1 MTPKELVQKGYESF
15 SVGDMATIKSL
26 FHEQAV
32 IKVNGMHKF
41 SGTYHGPDSFI
52 NDFLAHI
59 PSHFENFKVEP
70 KLMVAEGEYVFA
82 LVRGTAEGMEGDFG
96 HLYKIENGFN
106 SYMISFKAPS
116 EHSVGSDNM
125 YFPLEL

>member
-1 MTPKELVQKGYESF
+1 MTPKELVQKGYDSF
-15 SVGDMATIKSL
+15 AVGDMATIKSL

-70 KLMVAEGEYVFA
+70 NLMVAEGEYVFA
-82 LVRGTAEGMEGDFG
+82 LVRELRKVWKVILVIFTKLKMGKQ
-96 HLYKIENGFN
+96 LN
-106 SYMISFKAPS
+106 SIFWTIHK
-116 EHSVGSDNM
+116 N
-125 YFPLEL
+125 

>member
-96 HLYKIENGFN
+96 HLYKIENGKTVEFHILDD
-106 SYMISFKAPS
+106 SQKLASIMKA
-116 EHSVGSDNM
+116 
-125 YFPLEL
+125 L

>member
-1 MTPKELVQKGYESF
+1 MTPKEIVQKGYDSF
-15 SVGDMATIKSL
+15 ATGDMATIKSL
-26 FHEQAV
+26 MHEKAV

-41 SGTYHGPDSFI
+41 SGTYHGSDSFI
-52 NDFLAHI
+52 KDFLAHI

-96 HLYKIENGFN
+96 HLYKIENGKTVEFHILDD
-106 SYMISFKAPS
+106 SQKLAAIMKA
-116 EHSVGSDNM
+116 V
-125 YFPLEL
+125 